1 MISKSDVARLR
12 GLSRNRRD
20 RRQAGRFVVEGEK
33 LVAEVIASEL
43 VVRTIVANQDWDGL
57 SRFGG
62 GSHEVTP
69 VASHVLE
76 RMASTA
82 SPQPVLAEVDI
93 PVMDWDRIDV
103 DQPVLVLADVN
114 DPGNVGTLARSAEA
128 AGFGAI
134 VVLGATADPWGSKTV
149 RAGAGALF
157 RLAVVEE
164 RDVEAGLAQLG
175 ELGFR
180 RIGTRMDGAT
190 ACDELDLT
198 GTVALVLGSE
208 AHGLGA
214 DHDAEI
220 DEWVSIPMAGD
231 LESLNVAMAGT
242 ILTYELARQRR
253 TTTG

>member
-20 RRQAGRFVVEGEK
+20 RREAGRFVVEGEK
-33 LVAEVIASEL
+33 LVAEVLASDL
-43 VVRTIVANQDWDGL
+43 VVHTIVADEGWDAL

-62 GSHEVTP
+62 GSHDVTP

-76 RMASTA
+76 RIASTA
-82 SPQPVLAEVDI
+82 SPQPVLAEVEI
-93 PVMDWDRIDV
+93 PATDWDTV
-103 DQPVLVLADVN
+103 DGSRPVLVLADVN

-128 AGFGAI
+128 AGFGGL

-164 RDVEAGLAQLG
+164 RDVDAGLARLG

-180 RIGTRMDGAT
+180 RIGTRMDDAT

-198 GTVALVLGSE
+198 GAVALVLGSE
-208 AHGLGA
+208 AHGLGSA
-214 DHDAEI
+214 HDGEI

-253 TTTG
+253 H